1 MSQHIRDRINRQLDA
16 LGEDR
21 LYQVLDYV
29 DFLESRYGQRA
40 ATPPNTFQRLAD
52 TIEDRLRTGGL
63 AASTVSEA
71 MGFLNKAVGALNGA
85 VAAGRSVATDIA
97 SAAQRAGT
105 VVADAV
111 NAPPSGAPGAPPP
124 TTGVPAAPAPQPGP
138 SPWPPPAQPSPVT
151 PPPPP
156 SGTSPATEPRR
167 DDAAPGTPGAAT

>member
-1 MSQHIRDRINRQLDA
+1 MTQHIRDRIARSLDT

-29 DFLESRYGQRA
+29 EFLESRYGQRA
-40 ATPPNTFQRLAD
+40 ATPPNTFQKLAD
-52 TIEDRLRTGGL
+52 TLEDRLRAGGL

-85 VAAGRSVATDIA
+85 VAAGRSVATDLA

-111 NAPPSGAPGAPPP
+111 N
-124 TTGVPAAPAPQPGP
+124 T
-138 SPWPPPAQPSPVT
+138 PPAGT
-151 PPPPP
+151 PDGPPP
-156 SGTSPATEPRR
+156 SPG
-167 DDAAPGTPGAAT
+167 AAPGGAVAGPSVPGGATAGGPPRASGTGPATDAGRDGGVPPTAP

>member
-52 TIEDRLRTGGL
+52 TIEDRLRAGGI

-85 VAAGRSVATDIA
+85 VAAGRTVATDLA
-97 SAAQRAGT
+97 SAAQRAGS
-105 VVADAV
+105 VVVDAV
-111 NAPPSGAPGAPPP
+111 NAPPGAAAAPGTTPVAPSAA
-124 TTGVPAAPAPQPGP
+124 TPAAPPAGGAAPG
-138 SPWPPPAQPSPVT
+138 
-151 PPPPP
+151 
-156 SGTSPATEPRR
+156 GTASATEPRR
-167 DDAAPGTPGAAT
+167 DDAGPGTAGAAS

>member
-85 VAAGRSVATDIA
+85 VAAGRSVATDLA
-97 SAAQRAGT
+97 SVAQRAGT
-105 VVADAV
+105 VVVDAV
-111 NAPPSGAPGAPPP
+111 NTSPAGTPGTPGTPGTAPVAPSAGGAAPG
-124 TTGVPAAPAPQPGP
+124 
-138 SPWPPPAQPSPVT
+138 
-151 PPPPP
+151 
-156 SGTSPATEPRR
+156 GTSPATEPRR
-167 DDAAPGTPGAAT
+167 DDAAPGTPGAAS